1 MANALSFEVD
11 DYTEK
16 KTGEFFACPE
26 FNLYMLIEVTD
37 GHYNL
42 VNMRNGTLYSDLSI
56 SDIDLVVPNDFSK
69 VTSTIVINPD

>member
-11 DYTEK
+11 DYTERS
-16 KTGEFFACPE
+16 TGEFFACPE

-42 VNMRNGTLYSDLSI
+42 VDMSDGTLYNEFSI
-56 SDIDLVVPNDFSK
+56 SDIDLIVPNDFSK
-69 VTSTIVINPD
+69 VTGSIIINPD